1 MSAPFYFGG
10 FPVNLFVM
18 FRPPAKS
25 WLILGAVI
33 FIFVACESNSA
44 PRTPDSNQS
53 SAQSISNETRLWL
66 LKQARARI
74 TGKEIEHQSAT
85 QEAKAS
91 RRAMLFVTRFVRG
104 QASPPAMGVGDSL
117 VTALKSAL
125 ESAAGNRPPPVAPD
139 RIQIDILDGNLAPI
153 DKPLQSEQEDL
164 SKLSAAEL
172 IAVGAE
178 GIAVESETRVLYV
191 LPSEVIYK
199 SIVGEDADEQKASDL
214 LGHTA
219 TYLGLEHEAWRSPGV
234 KLSRFRTVA
243 FVEDY
248 ARGKALNL
256 LNACVPVSEISR
268 AQLLKS
274 SRAGGDYLI
283 RAQNRDGSF
292 HYSYNPLEDRASASA
307 YNILRHAG
315 TAISLFDLY
324 AATGDARYVNS
335 ARRALGYLK
344 TRYRRARE
352 TGGLYV
358 IDNDGKAKLGANG
371 LALVALTKQMEFDP
385 KSSDR
390 ESAAQL
396 AAVILA
402 MQRKDGS
409 FESYYQVRGDE
420 PRESVSLYYPGE
432 AILGLV
438 QLYKHNGDKRLLD
451 AARRGAGYLIESQSR
466 MRQLPPDAWLLQALE
481 ALHSIEREPR
491 YVIHAMALSEAM
503 INEQYTEAD
512 REGFPGAFRP
522 GLPRATPAASRAEGM
537 LAAYRIARLTND
549 AHASRIVSALKLSAR
564 FQLSQ
569 QFDRDNS
576 FFLPDAERAAG
587 GFREGLTS
595 MRVRIDF
602 VQHNVSSLLG
612 IAQSIL

>member
-1 MSAPFYFGG
+1 
-10 FPVNLFVM
+10 
-18 FRPPAKS
+18 
-25 WLILGAVI
+25 
-33 FIFVACESNSA
+33 
-44 PRTPDSNQS
+44 
-53 SAQSISNETRLWL
+53 
-66 LKQARARI
+66 
-74 TGKEIEHQSAT
+74 
-85 QEAKAS
+85 
-91 RRAMLFVTRFVRG
+91 MLFVTRFARG
-104 QASPPAMGVGDSL
+104 QALLPARGVGDSF
-117 VTALKSAL
+117 VAALKAAL
-125 ESAAGNRPPPVAPD
+125 ESSATDNRSGKLSKPLAPD
-139 RIQIDILDGNLAPI
+139 RIQIDVLDGSIRPL
-153 DKPLQSEQEDL
+153 DKPVQSEQEDL
-164 SKLSAAEL
+164 SNLTATEL

-178 GIAVESETRVLYV
+178 GIAIESETRVLYV
-191 LPSEVIYK
+191 LPSEMIYK
-199 SIVGEDADEQKASDL
+199 SIVAGDADEQKASDL
-214 LGHTA
+214 LSRA
-219 TYLGLEHEAWRSPGV
+219 AAYLGLEREAWRASNV
-234 KLSRFRTVA
+234 KLSRFRTIA

-248 ARGKALNL
+248 ARGKALSVV
-256 LNACVPVSEISR
+256 NACVPVSEISR
-268 AQLLKS
+268 AQLLKA

-292 HYSYNPLEDRASASA
+292 HYSYNPLEDRASERA

-324 AATGDARYVNS
+324 AATGDSRYVNS

-344 TRYRRARE
+344 TRYRPARE
-352 TGGLYV
+352 TGGVYV

-396 AAVILA
+396 AALILA

-409 FESYYQVRGDE
+409 FESYYQVQGDE
-420 PRESVSLYYPGE
+420 PRENVSLYYPGE
-432 AILGLV
+432 AILGLA

-451 AARRGAGYLIESQSR
+451 AARRGAIYLIESQSR
-466 MRQLPPDAWLLQALE
+466 LRELPPDAWLIQALE

-491 YVIHAMALSEAM
+491 YLIHAMALSEAM
-503 INEQYTEAD
+503 IDEQYTETD
-512 REGFPGAFRP
+512 REGFSGAFRP

-549 AHASRIVSALKLSAR
+549 AHLSRIASALKLSAK

-587 GFREGLTS
+587 GFREGLAS

-602 VQHNVSSLLG
+602 VQHNISSLLG
-612 IAQSIL
+612 ISAILN